1 MRDSDAQSRS
11 SRAFTLIEMLVVI
24 VIIGILAAL
33 LLPAVVRTR
42 ETGRSAACLSNLHQI
57 GIALQVFA
65 QENDNHLPI
74 MYDRPTNGIPSPGP
88 FFDQVML
95 PYMYGQSNVFH
106 CPSDTRQLFEKTGS
120 SYGWNFLL
128 NGQDADHLHM
138 LTNIYPATQ
147 IFVVSD
153 KEKFHWVRGEA
164 RAINYLYAD
173 GHIKNLMELT
183 GP

>member
-1 MRDSDAQSRS
+1 MPDSKTNSTNH
-11 SRAFTLIEMLVVI
+11 AFTLVEMLVVI

-33 LLPAVVRTR
+33 LLPAVAHTR
-42 ETGRSAACLSNLHQI
+42 ETGRSAACLSNLHNI
-57 GIALQVFA
+57 GLGLQMYA
-65 QENDNHLPI
+65 QENDNHLPT
-74 MYDRPTNGIPSPGP
+74 MYDRPTNNVPAPGP
-88 FFDQVML
+88 YFDQVML
-95 PYMYGQSNVFH
+95 PYVYGQSNVFH
-106 CPSDTRQLFEKTGS
+106 CLSDNKQLFEKTGS

-153 KEKFHWVRGEA
+153 KEKFHWVRGENK
-164 RAINYLYAD
+164 AINFLYAD

-183 GP
+183 GQ